1 MKGNEDM
8 KEDLVLAVVSL
19 IIAIVMGVFAVS
31 NFYGGEI
38 IAGVIKTG
46 LVIWN
51 CTYFFSHWQKYRKH
65 KNNK

>member
-1 MKGNEDM
+1 M

-46 LVIWN
+46 LVIW
-51 CTYFFSHWQKYRKH
+51 YLEVPYVLKVVKV
-65 KNNK
+65 